1 MQEQTSASQGQQP
14 QGAEEQLVELVVL
27 LDEAGSPIGT
37 TPKASV
43 HRRVSEG
50 GTPLHQ
56 AFSCHILGIDGRL
69 LLTRRALGKV
79 AFPGVWTN
87 AVCGHPGPGEDVE
100 AAVRRRALKELGMEL
115 GEIHPALPN
124 FRYRAA
130 DAAGMEENEVCPV
143 FVARSAQ
150 QPALDPEE
158 ADDFSWVRPSDLR
171 AAVMS
176 TPFAFS
182 PWLVSQVRAGV
193 LDKLPGQLGV

>member
-1 MQEQTSASQGQQP
+1 MQEMQEQADAAKDS
-14 QGAEEQLVELVVL
+14 VELVVL
-27 LDEAGSPIGT
+27 VDEDGTPIGT
-37 TPKASV
+37 TPKATV
-43 HRRVSEG
+43 HRTVGEG

-56 AFSCHILGIDGRL
+56 AFSCHILAPDGRL

-115 GEIHPALPN
+115 GEIHPALPD

-182 PWLVSQVRAGV
+182 PWLVLQVRAGV
-193 LDKLPGQLGV
+193 LDNIPGQTGV

>member
-1 MQEQTSASQGQQP
+1 MEQ
-14 QGAEEQLVELVVL
+14 VVL
-27 LDEAGSPIGT
+27 LDEHGQPSGT
-37 TPKASV
+37 APKATV
-43 HRRVSEG
+43 HRTVQDG
-50 GTPLHQ
+50 GTPLHL
-56 AFSCHILGIDGRL
+56 AFSCHVVDSQGRL
-69 LLTRRALGKV
+69 LMTRRALGKV

-87 AVCGHPGPGEDVE
+87 AFCGHPGPGEDVE

-115 GEIHPALPN
+115 GEIHPALPD

-182 PWLVSQVRAGV
+182 PWLVLQVRAGV
-193 LDKLPGQLGV
+193 LDNIPG

>member
-1 MQEQTSASQGQQP
+1 MQEMQEQADAAKDS
-14 QGAEEQLVELVVL
+14 VELVVL
-27 LDEAGSPIGT
+27 VDEDGTPIGT
-37 TPKASV
+37 TPKATV
-43 HRRVSEG
+43 HRTVAEG

-56 AFSCHILGIDGRL
+56 AFSCHILAPDGRL

-115 GEIHPALPN
+115 GEIHPALPD

-182 PWLVSQVRAGV
+182 PWLVLQVRAGA
-193 LDKLPGQLGV
+193 LDNIPGQTGV